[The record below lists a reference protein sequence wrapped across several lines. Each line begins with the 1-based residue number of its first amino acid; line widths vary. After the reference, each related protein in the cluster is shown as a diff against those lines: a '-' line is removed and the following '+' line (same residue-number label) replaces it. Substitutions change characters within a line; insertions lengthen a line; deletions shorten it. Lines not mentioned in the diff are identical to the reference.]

1 MRLYAITN
9 KRDSLYK
16 IKKMFIENGKSV
28 ENHEKAWLLLSFFVV
43 LWFTFHSVFC
53 KCVFCKSVFCKSVVS
68 TTMSGVSMSGASR
81 CDDGRRDVSRFD
93 DGRRDVSRYDDGRCD
108 DGKRDDGSND
118 DGRLTGLLQYFRP
131 G

>member
-9 KRDSLYK
+9 LRDSFYK
-16 IKKMFIENGKSV
+16 TKKMFIENGKSV

-53 KCVFCKSVFCKSVVS
+53 KCVFCKCVFCKSVFCKSVVS

-81 CDDGRRDVSRFD
+81 CDDGRRDVSRCD

-108 DGKRDDGSND
+108 DGK
-118 DGRLTGLLQYFRP
+118 LTGLLQYFRP

>member
-53 KCVFCKSVFCKSVVS
+53 KCVFCKCVFCKSVFCKSVVS

-81 CDDGRRDVSRFD
+81 CDDGRRDVSRCD
-93 DGRRDVSRYDDGRCD
+93 GGRRD

>member
-16 IKKMFIENGKSV
+16 TKKMFIENGKSV

-53 KCVFCKSVFCKSVVS
+53 KCVFCKCVFCKSVFCKSVVS

-81 CDDGRRDVSRFD
+81 CD

>member
-16 IKKMFIENGKSV
+16 TKKMFIENGKSV

-53 KCVFCKSVFCKSVVS
+53 KCVFCKSVVS

-81 CDDGRRDVSRFD
+81 CD